1 MLTTPENPWSWIHKP
16 QPGPGYW
23 QPADRPAWRR
33 YGMIYVPLL
42 LGPIGAAS
50 QVQSLGLNVLF
61 SPQVDEREVEGSL
74 TGCTGQV
81 YVYH

>member
-1 MLTTPENPWSWIHKP
+1 
-16 QPGPGYW
+16 
-23 QPADRPAWRR
+23 
-33 YGMIYVPLL
+33 MIYVPLL

-74 TGCTGQV
+74 TGYNGQV